1 MNVKVVPVRI
11 EVNAKNPEEP
21 LKVEYLVE
29 LNTEIYSDFIGSGVT
44 YLSDPEIVA
53 AVDSLVSVVTKKVG
67 QDLGLEVKDTDNIK
81 PDYSKEEDL

>member
-1 MNVKVVPVRI
+1 MIVKVVPVKL
-11 EVNAKNPEEP
+11 EVSAKNAEEP

-67 QDLGLEVKDTDNIK
+67 QDLGLEVKDTDNAK